1 MFGFQV
7 VHRFD
12 PGDEGP
18 VRVGSVVTM
27 PQPLGIE
34 MVVGVMWDDDL
45 TFEVLNIEMLQAV
58 GTLTGPKEKAK
69 VEGNIVSFPK
79 GKPDGPETQH

>member
-12 PGDEGP
+12 PGAEGP
-18 VRVGSVVTM
+18 TRVGSVVTM

-58 GTLTGPKEKAK
+58 GTLAGPKKEKPDTD
-69 VEGNIVSFPK
+69 GNVVPFPK
-79 GKPDGPETQH
+79 GKPDPDTKH